1 MMFVVT
7 LPRSAIKNPL
17 LFAKKAKK
25 AGADILEIRSDL
37 TPGVKPF
44 RSPLPLLLAI
54 RGEEKGLIDRL
65 KPDYVDFE
73 ATPAP
78 RLTIVRHP
86 SPIGR
91 GDGGEAGISPK
102 LILSYHNYTKTP
114 PLTYLKKIVQ
124 KMCSSKTWMIKIAVQ
139 MNIYSDILTIHNLQ
153 SFLNKKS
160 VRSTVLAMGPKAHL
174 SRVLSPMSNSFTYA
188 CLDGFDASAQGQL
201 PMSFYKPMSR
211 RGNPALF
218 GILGGPQVS
227 ASLSPTIQNALFQ
240 KYKIHSV
247 YSCFPAENMRDAWT
261 SLTTLGVTGFS
272 VTAPFKKD
280 ILAYLDMVDPLV
292 AYLASANTVVKTKR
306 GWMGFNTDVHGIVNG
321 YPQLKKARDVAI
333 LGAGGVVPAVIE
345 ALSILAPDAFVTVYA
360 RDTKKS
366 AQALAPFSADVRSL
380 QSLKNARHD
389 AIVCAIADD
398 VSIPLPRTQTS
409 DLTPHTSIA
418 IDLRYGKRTRF
429 MVDAEKKGFAVYDG
443 LPMLI
448 HQALRQFE
456 IFTGKRTV
464 LADVRSL
471 QKLLKA
477 HHS

>member
-54 RGEEKGLIDRL
+54 RGEEKGLIDSL
-65 KPDYVDFE
+65 KPTFVDFDVE
-73 ATPAP
+73 TQNFASLSKNAP
-78 RLTIVRHP
+78 
-86 SPIGR
+86 
-91 GDGGEAGISPK
+91 PK
-102 LILSYHNYTKTP
+102 FIRSYHNYSSTP
-114 PLTYLKKIVQ
+114 SIATLKKIVQ

-139 MNIYSDILTIHNLQ
+139 MNSYSDILTIHNLQ

-174 SRVLSPMSNSFTYA
+174 TRVLSPMSNSFTYA

-201 PMSFYKPMSR
+201 PMSFYNRFANVLRVGR
-211 RGNPALF
+211 RPTLY
-218 GILGGPQVS
+218 GIVGGSQVS
-227 ASLSPTIQNALFQ
+227 ASMSPTIQNALFQ
-240 KYKIHSV
+240 KYKIPAV
-247 YSCFPAENMRDAWT
+247 YSCFPAENLRDAWV
-261 SLTTLGVTGFS
+261 SLTKIGVTGFS
-272 VTAPFKKD
+272 VTAPYKKD

-306 GWMGFNTDVHGIVNG
+306 GWMGFNTDVEGIVRG

-389 AIVCAIADD
+389 AIICAIADD

-409 DLTPHTSIA
+409 DLTPHTSVA
-418 IDLRYGKRTRF
+418 IDLRYGKRTKF
-429 MVDAEKKGFAVYDG
+429 MIDGEKKRYTVYDG

-456 IFTGKRTV
+456 IFTGKKTRASDIV
-464 LADVRSL
+464 
-471 QKLLKA
+471 QLKKILEKNI
-477 HHS
+477 HSTF